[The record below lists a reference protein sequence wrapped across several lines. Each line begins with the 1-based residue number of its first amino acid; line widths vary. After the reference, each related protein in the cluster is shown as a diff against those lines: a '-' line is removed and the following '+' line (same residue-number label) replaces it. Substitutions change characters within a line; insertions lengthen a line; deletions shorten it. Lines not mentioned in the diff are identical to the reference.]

1 MVVIRADANSKIG
14 MGHVMRCLSVADALL
29 KRGEEVLFVTADDT
43 PVPLLTKKGIPYRV
57 LHTDYADMEAELPEL
72 LAVLWELALR
82 AVSPEAALPQMP
94 SQRAESSE
102 EALPQ
107 RNAAILVDSYYV
119 TEKYLAALKKRITTI
134 YMDDIYAFSYP
145 VDMLIN
151 YNIYGEEMGYEKDA
165 AFADTK
171 LLLGTEYVPLREEF
185 SAGAGY
191 VQSRK
196 KLSPGAENVM
206 PETER
211 LLQTAG
217 QGRMAADGGILITTG
232 GSDSFNLAGQLLM
245 EAMKYD
251 ALKEKEYHVVSGS
264 LNPHIGEQQALA
276 QKHENIHIHC
286 NVTNMAELMAE
297 SEVAL
302 SAGGSTLYELC
313 AMGVPVIAFS
323 FAENQERLVQTFV
336 KRGIAQ
342 YGGNY
347 RTDGNKMIQNTIAG
361 LETLLE
367 DENLRTEYREKARTL
382 VDGKGADR
390 IAEAIQAL
398 R

>member
-43 PVPLLTKKGIPYRV
+43 PVPLLTKKGVPYRV
-57 LHTDYADMEAELPEL
+57 LHTDYADMETELPKLWNALSEL
-72 LAVLWELALR
+72 PQGPGE
-82 AVSPEAALPQMP
+82 PEAALPQ
-94 SQRAESSE
+94 
-102 EALPQ
+102 
-107 RNAAILVDSYYV
+107 RNTFILVDSYYV

-171 LLLGTEYVPLREEF
+171 LLLGTKYVPLREEF

-191 VQSRK
+191 GQSRK
-196 KLSPGAENVM
+196 ELSAETENVT
-206 PETER
+206 PAEDR
-211 LLQTAG
+211 LHQTAE
-217 QGRMAADGGILITTG
+217 QGRTADGGILITTG

-251 ALKEKEYHVVSGS
+251 ALKTKEYHVVSGS
-264 LNPHIGEQQALA
+264 LNPHIGELQALA

-297 SEVAL
+297 SKVAL

-367 DENLRTEYREKARTL
+367 DKNLRSEYRKKARTL
-382 VDGKGADR
+382 VDGRGAER
-390 IAEAIQAL
+390 IAEAIISG

>member
-43 PVPLLTKKGIPYRV
+43 PVPLLTKKGVPYRV
-57 LHTDYADMEAELPEL
+57 LHTDYADMEAELPKLWNALSEL
-72 LAVLWELALR
+72 PQGPGE
-82 AVSPEAALPQMP
+82 PEAALPQ
-94 SQRAESSE
+94 
-102 EALPQ
+102 
-107 RNAAILVDSYYV
+107 RNTFILVDSYYV

-171 LLLGTEYVPLREEF
+171 LLLGTKYVPLREEF

-196 KLSPGAENVM
+196 ELSLGAANVT
-206 PETER
+206 PAEE
-211 LLQTAG
+211 
-217 QGRMAADGGILITTG
+217 GGILITTG

-264 LNPHIGEQQALA
+264 LNPHIGELQALA

-361 LETLLE
+361 LEKLCG
-367 DENLRTEYREKARTL
+367 DEALKTEYRRKALQL
-382 VDGKGADR
+382 VDGRGAER
-390 IAEAIQAL
+390 IAEALLSEQ
-398 R
+398 

>member
-43 PVPLLTKKGIPYRV
+43 PVPLLTKKGVPYHV
-57 LHTDYADMEAELPEL
+57 LHTDYADMEAELPGLLCILQEL
-72 LAVLWELALR
+72 T
-82 AVSPEAALPQMP
+82 
-94 SQRAESSE
+94 QRAELPEEVLSRMSS
-102 EALPQ
+102 Q
-107 RNAAILVDSYYV
+107 RKDIAILVDSYYV
-119 TEKYLAALKKRITTI
+119 TEKYLAVLKKRMTTI

-171 LLLGTEYVPLREEF
+171 LLLGANYVPLREEF

-196 KLSPGAENVM
+196 ELSLGVANVTPAE
-206 PETER
+206 E
-211 LLQTAG
+211 
-217 QGRMAADGGILITTG
+217 GGILITTG

-264 LNPHIGEQQALA
+264 LNPHIGELQALA
-276 QKHENIHIHC
+276 KKYENIHIHC
-286 NVTNMAELMAE
+286 NVTNMAELMEE

-347 RTDGNKMIQNTIAG
+347 RTDGNNMIQNTIAG
-361 LETLLE
+361 LQKLCG
-367 DENLRTEYREKARTL
+367 DEALKTEYRRKALQL
-382 VDGKGADR
+382 VDGRGAER
-390 IAEAIQAL
+390 IAEALLSEQ
-398 R
+398 

>member
-14 MGHVMRCLSVADALL
+14 MGHVMRCLSVADALV

-72 LAVLWELALR
+72 LAVLRELTLR
-82 AVSPEAALPQMP
+82 AESPEMVLPQMP
-94 SQRAESSE
+94 SQRVESSE

-107 RNAAILVDSYYV
+107 RNTAILVDSYYV

-185 SAGAGY
+185 AAGAGY
-191 VQSRK
+191 AQSRK
-196 KLSPGAENVM
+196 VLSLGAANM
-206 PETER
+206 TP
-211 LLQTAG
+211 
-217 QGRMAADGGILITTG
+217 AANCGILITTG

-264 LNPHIGEQQALA
+264 LNPHIGELQALA
-276 QKHENIHIHC
+276 EKHENIHIHC

-297 SEVAL
+297 NEVAL
-302 SAGGSTLYELC
+302 SAGGSTLYEFC

-367 DENLRTEYREKARTL
+367 DENLRAEYRKKARTL

-390 IAEAIQAL
+390 IAEAIL
-398 R
+398 SC

>member
-43 PVPLLTKKGIPYRV
+43 PVPLLTKKGIPYCV

-72 LAVLWELALR
+72 WEVLRELPQGAE
-82 AVSPEAALPQMP
+82 SPDAALAQKNT
-94 SQRAESSE
+94 S
-102 EALPQ
+102 
-107 RNAAILVDSYYV
+107 ILVDSYYV

-191 VQSRK
+191 AQSQK
-196 KLSPGAENVM
+196 ELSAETENVT
-206 PETER
+206 PAEDR
-211 LLQTAG
+211 LHQTVE
-217 QGRMAADGGILITTG
+217 QGRTADGGILITTG
-232 GSDSFNLAGQLLM
+232 GSDSFNLVGQLLM

-264 LNPHIGEQQALA
+264 LNPHIGELQALA

-367 DENLRTEYREKARTL
+367 DKNLRTEYRKKARTL

-390 IAEAIQAL
+390 IAEALLSEQ
-398 R
+398 

>member
-14 MGHVMRCLSVADALL
+14 MGHVMRCLSVADALV
-29 KRGEEVLFVTADDT
+29 KRREEVLFVTADDT

-72 LAVLWELALR
+72 LAVLRELTLR
-82 AVSPEAALPQMP
+82 AESPEAAL
-94 SQRAESSE
+94 
-102 EALPQ
+102 LQ
-107 RNAAILVDSYYV
+107 RNTSILVDSYYV
-119 TEKYLAALKKRITTI
+119 TEKYLAALKSRITTI

-185 SAGAGY
+185 LAGE
-191 VQSRK
+191 QQR
-196 KLSPGAENVM
+196 
-206 PETER
+206 
-211 LLQTAG
+211 TA
-217 QGRMAADGGILITTG
+217 ANCGILITTG

-264 LNPHIGEQQALA
+264 LNPHIGELQALA
-276 QKHENIHIHC
+276 EKHENIHIHC

-361 LETLLE
+361 LQKLCG
-367 DENLRTEYREKARTL
+367 DEALKTEYRRKALQL
-382 VDGKGADR
+382 VDGRGAER
-390 IAEAIQAL
+390 IAEALLSEQ
-398 R
+398 

>member
-57 LHTDYADMEAELPEL
+57 LHTDYADMEAELPKLWNALSEL
-72 LAVLWELALR
+72 PQGPGV
-82 AVSPEAALPQMP
+82 PEAALPQKNT
-94 SQRAESSE
+94 S
-102 EALPQ
+102 
-107 RNAAILVDSYYV
+107 ILVDSYYV

-191 VQSRK
+191 AQSRK
-196 KLSPGAENVM
+196 ELSAETENVT
-206 PETER
+206 PAEDR
-211 LLQTAG
+211 LHQTAE
-217 QGRMAADGGILITTG
+217 QGRTADGGILITTG

-264 LNPHIGEQQALA
+264 LNPHIGELQALA

-313 AMGVPVIAFS
+313 AVGVPVIAFS

-367 DENLRTEYREKARTL
+367 DKNLRSEYRKKARTL
-382 VDGKGADR
+382 VDGKGAER
-390 IAEAIQAL
+390 IAEALLSEQ
-398 R
+398 

>member
-43 PVPLLTKKGIPYRV
+43 PVPLLTKKGVPYRV
-57 LHTDYADMEAELPEL
+57 LHTDYADMEAELPKLWNALSEL
-72 LAVLWELALR
+72 LQGPGV
-82 AVSPEAALPQMP
+82 PEAALPQ
-94 SQRAESSE
+94 
-102 EALPQ
+102 
-107 RNAAILVDSYYV
+107 RNTFILVDSYYV

-185 SAGAGY
+185 AAGAGY
-191 VQSRK
+191 AQSRK
-196 KLSPGAENVM
+196 ELSAETENVT
-206 PETER
+206 PAEDR
-211 LLQTAG
+211 LHQTAE
-217 QGRMAADGGILITTG
+217 QGRTADGGILITTG
-232 GSDSFNLAGQLLM
+232 GSDNFNLAGQLLM

-264 LNPHIGEQQALA
+264 LNPHIGELQALA

-361 LETLLE
+361 LEKLCG
-367 DENLRTEYREKARTL
+367 DEALKTEYRRKALQL
-382 VDGKGADR
+382 VDGRGAER
-390 IAEAIQAL
+390 IAEALLSEQ
-398 R
+398 

>member
-57 LHTDYADMEAELPEL
+57 LHTDYADMEAELPGLLCILQEL
-72 LAVLWELALR
+72 T
-82 AVSPEAALPQMP
+82 
-94 SQRAESSE
+94 QRAELPEEVLSRMSS
-102 EALPQ
+102 Q
-107 RNAAILVDSYYV
+107 RKDIAILVDSYYV

-171 LLLGTEYVPLREEF
+171 LLLGANYVPLREEF

-196 KLSPGAENVM
+196 ELSLGAANVT
-206 PETER
+206 PAEE
-211 LLQTAG
+211 
-217 QGRMAADGGILITTG
+217 GGILITTG

-264 LNPHIGEQQALA
+264 LNPHIGELQALA
-276 QKHENIHIHC
+276 KKHENIHIHC

-313 AMGVPVIAFS
+313 AVGVPVIAFS

-361 LETLLE
+361 LQKLCG
-367 DENLRTEYREKARTL
+367 DEALKTEYRRKALQL
-382 VDGKGADR
+382 VDGRGAER
-390 IAEAIQAL
+390 IAEALLSEQ
-398 R
+398 

>member
-14 MGHVMRCLSVADALL
+14 MGHVMRCLSVADALV

-72 LAVLWELALR
+72 LAVLRELTLR
-82 AVSPEAALPQMP
+82 AESPEAAL
-94 SQRAESSE
+94 
-102 EALPQ
+102 LQ
-107 RNAAILVDSYYV
+107 RNTSILVDSYYV
-119 TEKYLAALKKRITTI
+119 TEKYLAALKSRITTI
-134 YMDDIYAFSYP
+134 YMDDVYAFSYP

-171 LLLGTEYVPLREEF
+171 LLLGAKYVPLREEF
-185 SAGAGY
+185 SA
-191 VQSRK
+191 
-196 KLSPGAENVM
+196 AE
-206 PETER
+206 
-211 LLQTAG
+211 
-217 QGRMAADGGILITTG
+217 QGRTVADGGILITTG

-264 LNPHIGEQQALA
+264 LNPHIGELQDLA

-297 SEVAL
+297 SKVAL

-336 KRGIAQ
+336 KRGIVQ

-367 DENLRTEYREKARTL
+367 DENLRTEYRKKARTL
-382 VDGKGADR
+382 VDGKGAGR
-390 IAEAIQAL
+390 IAEAIL
-398 R
+398 SC

>member
-43 PVPLLTKKGIPYRV
+43 PVPLLTKKGVPYRV

-72 LAVLWELALR
+72 LAVLRELALR
-82 AVSPEAALPQMP
+82 AVSPEMVLPQMP
-94 SQRAESSE
+94 SQRGESSE

-107 RNAAILVDSYYV
+107 RNTAILVDSYYV

-185 SAGAGY
+185 SVGAGY

-196 KLSPGAENVM
+196 KLSEGAGNVA
-206 PETER
+206 P
-211 LLQTAG
+211 
-217 QGRMAADGGILITTG
+217 AADGDILITTG

-264 LNPHIGEQQALA
+264 LNPHSGELQVLA
-276 QKHENIHIHC
+276 EKHENIHIHC

-297 SEVAL
+297 SKVAL

-367 DENLRTEYREKARTL
+367 DENLRAEYRKKARTL

-390 IAEAIQAL
+390 IAEAIL
-398 R
+398 SC

>member
-43 PVPLLTKKGIPYRV
+43 PVPLLTKKGVPYRV
-57 LHTDYADMEAELPEL
+57 LHTDYADMEAELPGLLCILQEL
-72 LAVLWELALR
+72 T
-82 AVSPEAALPQMP
+82 
-94 SQRAESSE
+94 QRAELPEEVLSRMSS
-102 EALPQ
+102 Q
-107 RNAAILVDSYYV
+107 RKDIAILVDSYYV

-171 LLLGTEYVPLREEF
+171 LLLGANYVPLREEF

-196 KLSPGAENVM
+196 ELSLGAANATPAE
-206 PETER
+206 E
-211 LLQTAG
+211 
-217 QGRMAADGGILITTG
+217 GGILITTG
-232 GSDSFNLAGQLLM
+232 GSDSFHLAGQLLM

-251 ALKEKEYHVVSGS
+251 ALKTKEYHVVSGS
-264 LNPHIGEQQALA
+264 LNPHIGELQALA
-276 QKHENIHIHC
+276 QKHENIHIYC
-286 NVTNMAELMAE
+286 NVTHMAELMAR
-297 SEVAL
+297 SEIAL

-313 AMGVPVIAFS
+313 AMGVPTIAFS

-361 LETLLE
+361 LEKLCG
-367 DENLRTEYREKARTL
+367 DEALKTEYRRKALQL
-382 VDGKGADR
+382 VDGRGAER
-390 IAEAIQAL
+390 IAEALLSEQ
-398 R
+398 

>member
-43 PVPLLTKKGIPYRV
+43 PVPLLTKKGVPYRV
-57 LHTDYADMEAELPEL
+57 LHTDYADMEAELPGLLCILQEL
-72 LAVLWELALR
+72 T
-82 AVSPEAALPQMP
+82 
-94 SQRAESSE
+94 QRAELPEEVLSRMSS
-102 EALPQ
+102 Q
-107 RNAAILVDSYYV
+107 RKDIAILVDSYYV

-171 LLLGTEYVPLREEF
+171 LLLGANYVPLREEF

-196 KLSPGAENVM
+196 ALSLGAANVM
-206 PETER
+206 PAEE
-211 LLQTAG
+211 
-217 QGRMAADGGILITTG
+217 GGILITTG

-264 LNPHIGEQQALA
+264 LNPHIGELQALA

-313 AMGVPVIAFS
+313 AVGVPVIAFS

-361 LETLLE
+361 LEKLCG
-367 DENLRTEYREKARTL
+367 DEALKTEYRRKALQL
-382 VDGKGADR
+382 VDGRGAER
-390 IAEAIQAL
+390 IAEALLSEQ
-398 R
+398 

>member
-14 MGHVMRCLSVADALL
+14 MGHVMRCLSIADALL

-57 LHTDYADMEAELPEL
+57 LHTDYADMEAELPKLWNALSEL
-72 LAVLWELALR
+72 PQGPGV
-82 AVSPEAALPQMP
+82 PEAALPQ
-94 SQRAESSE
+94 
-102 EALPQ
+102 
-107 RNAAILVDSYYV
+107 RNTFILVDSYYV

-151 YNIYGEEMGYEKDA
+151 YNIYGEKMGYEKDA

-196 KLSPGAENVM
+196 VLSLGAANVT
-206 PETER
+206 P
-211 LLQTAG
+211 
-217 QGRMAADGGILITTG
+217 AADGGILITTG

-264 LNPHIGEQQALA
+264 LNPHSGELQALA

-297 SEVAL
+297 SEIAL

-367 DENLRTEYREKARTL
+367 DENLRTEYRKKARAL

-390 IAEAIQAL
+390 IAEAIISG

>member
-14 MGHVMRCLSVADALL
+14 MGHVMRCLSVAEALL
-29 KRGEEVLFVTADDT
+29 KLGEEVLFVTADDA
-43 PVPLLTKKGIPYRV
+43 PVPLLTGKGIPYRI

-72 LAVLWELALR
+72 LCILQELTQQAEL
-82 AVSPEAALPQMP
+82 PEAVMPQM
-94 SQRAESSE
+94 SLQRKDI
-102 EALPQ
+102 
-107 RNAAILVDSYYV
+107 AILVDSYFV
-119 TEKYLAALKKRITTI
+119 TEAYLSTLKERLTTI

-171 LLLGTEYVPLREEF
+171 LLLGTKYVPLREEF
-185 SAGAGY
+185 SQAAGY
-191 VQSRK
+191 VSLK
-196 KLSPGAENVM
+196 DVS
-206 PETER
+206 
-211 LLQTAG
+211 QTAG
-217 QGRMAADGGILITTG
+217 YEPLREVASRTAGQAADGGILITTG

-264 LNPHIGEQQALA
+264 LNPHIGELQALA

-313 AMGVPVIAFS
+313 AVGVPVIAFS

-361 LETLLE
+361 LQTLLE

-382 VDGKGADR
+382 VDGRGAER
-390 IAEAIQAL
+390 IAEAL
-398 R
+398 LSWL

>member
-43 PVPLLTKKGIPYRV
+43 PVPLLTKEGIPCRV
-57 LHTDYADMEAELPEL
+57 LHTDYADMEAELPK
-72 LAVLWELALR
+72 LWEVLSELPQR
-82 AVSPEAALPQMP
+82 AESPEAVLSRMP

-102 EALPQ
+102 AALAQ
-107 RNAAILVDSYYV
+107 KNTSILVDSYYV

-151 YNIYGEEMGYEKDA
+151 YNIYGEEIGYEKDS
-165 AFADTK
+165 AFANTK
-171 LLLGTEYVPLREEF
+171 LLLGTEYVPLREEL
-185 SAGAGY
+185 SA
-191 VQSRK
+191 
-196 KLSPGAENVM
+196 GAENVT
-206 PETER
+206 P
-211 LLQTAG
+211 
-217 QGRMAADGGILITTG
+217 AADGGILITTG
-232 GSDSFNLAGQLLM
+232 GSDSFNLAGQLLT

-251 ALKEKEYHVVSGS
+251 ALKTKEYHVVSGS
-264 LNPHIGEQQALA
+264 LNPHIGKLQVLA
-276 QKHENIHIHC
+276 QEHGNIHIHC

-297 SEVAL
+297 SKVAL

-361 LETLLE
+361 LKMLLE
-367 DENLRTEYREKARTL
+367 DENLRAEYRKKARTL

-398 R
+398 K

>member
-14 MGHVMRCLSVADALL
+14 MGHVMRCLSVADALV

-72 LAVLWELALR
+72 LAVLRELTLR
-82 AVSPEAALPQMP
+82 AESPEAAL
-94 SQRAESSE
+94 
-102 EALPQ
+102 LQ
-107 RNAAILVDSYYV
+107 RNTSILVDSYYV
-119 TEKYLAALKKRITTI
+119 TEKYLAALKSRITTI
-134 YMDDIYAFSYP
+134 YMDDVYAFSYP

-171 LLLGTEYVPLREEF
+171 LLLGAKYVPLREEF
-185 SAGAGY
+185 SA
-191 VQSRK
+191 
-196 KLSPGAENVM
+196 AE
-206 PETER
+206 
-211 LLQTAG
+211 
-217 QGRMAADGGILITTG
+217 QGRTVADGGILITTG

-264 LNPHIGEQQALA
+264 LNPHIGELQDLA

-297 SEVAL
+297 SKVAL

-336 KRGIAQ
+336 KRGIVQ

-367 DENLRTEYREKARTL
+367 DENLRTEYRKKARTL
-382 VDGKGADR
+382 VDGKGAGR

-398 R
+398 K

>member
-43 PVPLLTKKGIPYRV
+43 PVPLLTKKGIPCRV
-57 LHTDYADMEAELPEL
+57 LHTDYADMEAELPKLWDVLNEL
-72 LAVLWELALR
+72 SQRVE
-82 AVSPEAALPQMP
+82 SPEAALAQKNT
-94 SQRAESSE
+94 S
-102 EALPQ
+102 
-107 RNAAILVDSYYV
+107 ILVDSYYV

-151 YNIYGEEMGYEKDA
+151 YNIYGVEMGYEKDA
-165 AFADTK
+165 AFANTK

-196 KLSPGAENVM
+196 ELSLGAENM
-206 PETER
+206 TSAEDR
-211 LLQTAG
+211 MLQTAE
-217 QGRMAADGGILITTG
+217 QGRTAADGGILITTG
-232 GSDSFNLAGQLLM
+232 GSDSFNLAGQLLT

-251 ALKEKEYHVVSGS
+251 ALKTKEYHVVSGS
-264 LNPHIGEQQALA
+264 LNPHIGELQALA
-276 QKHENIHIHC
+276 QEHGNIHIHC

-297 SEVAL
+297 SKVAL

-367 DENLRTEYREKARTL
+367 DGNLRAEYRKKARTL

-398 R
+398 K

>member
-1 MVVIRADANSKIG
+1 MIVIRADANSKIG
-14 MGHVMRCLSVADALL
+14 MGHVMRCLSVAEALL
-29 KRGEEVLFVTADDT
+29 KLGEEVLFVTADDA
-43 PVPLLTKKGIPYRV
+43 PVPLLTGKGIPYRI

-72 LAVLWELALR
+72 LCILQELTQQAEL
-82 AVSPEAALPQMP
+82 PEAVMPQM
-94 SQRAESSE
+94 SLQRKDI
-102 EALPQ
+102 
-107 RNAAILVDSYYV
+107 AILVDSYFV
-119 TEKYLAALKKRITTI
+119 TEAYLSTLKERLTTI

-171 LLLGTEYVPLREEF
+171 LLLGTKYVPLREEF
-185 SAGAGY
+185 SQAAGY
-191 VQSRK
+191 VSLK
-196 KLSPGAENVM
+196 DVS
-206 PETER
+206 
-211 LLQTAG
+211 QTAG
-217 QGRMAADGGILITTG
+217 YEPLREVASRTAGQAADGGILITTG

-264 LNPHIGEQQALA
+264 LNPHIGELQALA

-313 AMGVPVIAFS
+313 AVGVPVIAFS

-361 LETLLE
+361 LQTLLE

-382 VDGKGADR
+382 VDGRGAER
-390 IAEAIQAL
+390 IAEAL
-398 R
+398 LSWL

>member
-57 LHTDYADMEAELPEL
+57 LHTDYADMEAELPKLWNALSEL
-72 LAVLWELALR
+72 PQGPGV
-82 AVSPEAALPQMP
+82 PEAALPQKNT
-94 SQRAESSE
+94 S
-102 EALPQ
+102 
-107 RNAAILVDSYYV
+107 ILVDSYYV

-191 VQSRK
+191 AQSRK
-196 KLSPGAENVM
+196 ELSAETENVT
-206 PETER
+206 PAEDR
-211 LLQTAG
+211 LHQTAE
-217 QGRMAADGGILITTG
+217 QGRTADGGILITTG

-264 LNPHIGEQQALA
+264 LNPHIGELQALA

-367 DENLRTEYREKARTL
+367 DKNLRSEYRKKALQL
-382 VDGKGADR
+382 VDGRGAER
-390 IAEAIQAL
+390 IAEALLSEQ
-398 R
+398 

>member
-43 PVPLLTKKGIPYRV
+43 PVPLLTKKGVPYRV
-57 LHTDYADMEAELPEL
+57 LHTDYADMEAELPKLWNALSEL
-72 LAVLWELALR
+72 PQGPGE
-82 AVSPEAALPQMP
+82 PEAALPQ
-94 SQRAESSE
+94 
-102 EALPQ
+102 
-107 RNAAILVDSYYV
+107 RNTFILVDSYYV

-171 LLLGTEYVPLREEF
+171 LLLGTKYVPLREEF
-185 SAGAGY
+185 SVGAGY
-191 VQSRK
+191 GQSRK
-196 KLSPGAENVM
+196 ELSAETENVT
-206 PETER
+206 PAEDR
-211 LLQTAG
+211 LHQTAE
-217 QGRMAADGGILITTG
+217 QGRTADGGILITTG

-264 LNPHIGEQQALA
+264 LNPHIGELQALA

-313 AMGVPVIAFS
+313 AVGVPVIAFS
-323 FAENQERLVQTFV
+323 FAKNQERLVQTFV

-367 DENLRTEYREKARTL
+367 DKNLRSEYRKKARTL
-382 VDGKGADR
+382 VDGKGAER
-390 IAEAIQAL
+390 IAEALLSEQ
-398 R
+398 

>member
-14 MGHVMRCLSVADALL
+14 MGHVMRCLSVVDALV
-29 KRGEEVLFVTADDT
+29 KCGEEVLFVTADDT

-72 LAVLWELALR
+72 WEVLRELPQGAE
-82 AVSPEAALPQMP
+82 SPEPALAQKNT
-94 SQRAESSE
+94 S
-102 EALPQ
+102 
-107 RNAAILVDSYYV
+107 ILVDSYYV

-185 SAGAGY
+185 SA
-191 VQSRK
+191 
-196 KLSPGAENVM
+196 AE
-206 PETER
+206 
-211 LLQTAG
+211 
-217 QGRMAADGGILITTG
+217 QGRTAADGGILITTG
-232 GSDSFNLAGQLLM
+232 GSDSFNLAGQLLT

-251 ALKEKEYHVVSGS
+251 ALKTKEYHVVSGS
-264 LNPHIGEQQALA
+264 LNPHIGELQALA
-276 QKHENIHIHC
+276 EKHENIHIHC

-367 DENLRTEYREKARTL
+367 NENLRAEYRKKARTL

-390 IAEAIQAL
+390 IAEAIL
-398 R
+398 SC

>member
-43 PVPLLTKKGIPYRV
+43 PVPLLTKKGVPYRV

-72 LAVLWELALR
+72 WEVLRELPQGAE
-82 AVSPEAALPQMP
+82 SPDAALAQKNT
-94 SQRAESSE
+94 S
-102 EALPQ
+102 
-107 RNAAILVDSYYV
+107 ILVDSYYV

-191 VQSRK
+191 AQSRK
-196 KLSPGAENVM
+196 ELSAETENVT
-206 PETER
+206 PAEDR
-211 LLQTAG
+211 LHQTAE
-217 QGRMAADGGILITTG
+217 QGRTADGGILITTG

-264 LNPHIGEQQALA
+264 LNPHIGELQALA

-313 AMGVPVIAFS
+313 AVGVPVIAFS

-367 DENLRTEYREKARTL
+367 DKNLRSEYRKKARTL
-382 VDGKGADR
+382 VDGKGAER
-390 IAEAIQAL
+390 IAEAIISG

>member
-43 PVPLLTKKGIPYRV
+43 PVPLLTKKGVPYRV
-57 LHTDYADMEAELPEL
+57 LHTDYADMEAELPKLWNALSEL
-72 LAVLWELALR
+72 PQGPGV
-82 AVSPEAALPQMP
+82 PEAALAQKNT
-94 SQRAESSE
+94 S
-102 EALPQ
+102 
-107 RNAAILVDSYYV
+107 ILVDSYYV

-171 LLLGTEYVPLREEF
+171 LLLGTGYVPLREEF

-191 VQSRK
+191 AQSRK
-196 KLSPGAENVM
+196 ELSAETENVT
-206 PETER
+206 PAEDR
-211 LLQTAG
+211 LHQTAE
-217 QGRMAADGGILITTG
+217 QGRTADGGILITTG
-232 GSDSFNLAGQLLM
+232 GSDSFNLAGQLFM

-264 LNPHIGEQQALA
+264 LNPHIGELQALA

-361 LETLLE
+361 LEKLCG
-367 DENLRTEYREKARTL
+367 DEALKTEYRRKALQL
-382 VDGKGADR
+382 VDGRGAER
-390 IAEAIQAL
+390 IAEALLSEQ
-398 R
+398 

>member
-14 MGHVMRCLSVADALL
+14 MGHVMRCLSVADALI

-43 PVPLLTKKGIPYRV
+43 PVPLLIKKGVPYRV
-57 LHTDYADMEAELPEL
+57 LHTDYADMEAELPGLLCILQEL
-72 LAVLWELALR
+72 T
-82 AVSPEAALPQMP
+82 
-94 SQRAESSE
+94 QRAELPEEVLSRMSS
-102 EALPQ
+102 Q
-107 RNAAILVDSYYV
+107 RKDIAILVDSYYV

-171 LLLGTEYVPLREEF
+171 LLLGANYVPLREEF

-196 KLSPGAENVM
+196 ELSLGAANVT
-206 PETER
+206 PAEE
-211 LLQTAG
+211 
-217 QGRMAADGGILITTG
+217 GGILITTG

-264 LNPHIGEQQALA
+264 LNPHIGELQALA
-276 QKHENIHIHC
+276 KKHENIHIHC

-313 AMGVPVIAFS
+313 AVGVPVIAFS

-367 DENLRTEYREKARTL
+367 DKNLRTEYRKKARTL
-382 VDGKGADR
+382 VDGRGAER
-390 IAEAIQAL
+390 IAEALLSEQ
-398 R
+398 

>member
-43 PVPLLTKKGIPYRV
+43 PVPLLTKKGVPYRV
-57 LHTDYADMEAELPEL
+57 LHTDYADMEAELPGLLCILQEL
-72 LAVLWELALR
+72 T
-82 AVSPEAALPQMP
+82 
-94 SQRAESSE
+94 QRAELPEEVLSRMSS
-102 EALPQ
+102 Q
-107 RNAAILVDSYYV
+107 RKDIAILVDSYYV

-185 SAGAGY
+185 SVGAGY

-196 KLSPGAENVM
+196 ALSLGAANVT
-206 PETER
+206 PAEE
-211 LLQTAG
+211 
-217 QGRMAADGGILITTG
+217 GGILITTG

-264 LNPHIGEQQALA
+264 LNPHIGELQALA

-297 SEVAL
+297 SKVAL

-367 DENLRTEYREKARTL
+367 DKNLRSEYRKKARTL
-382 VDGKGADR
+382 VDGKGAER
-390 IAEAIQAL
+390 IAEALLSEQ
-398 R
+398 

>member
-43 PVPLLTKKGIPYRV
+43 PVPLLTKKGVPYRV
-57 LHTDYADMEAELPEL
+57 LHTDYADMEAELPKLWNALSEL
-72 LAVLWELALR
+72 PQGPGE
-82 AVSPEAALPQMP
+82 PEAALPQ
-94 SQRAESSE
+94 
-102 EALPQ
+102 
-107 RNAAILVDSYYV
+107 RNTFILVDSYYV

-171 LLLGTEYVPLREEF
+171 LLLGTKYVPLREEF

-191 VQSRK
+191 GQSRK
-196 KLSPGAENVM
+196 ELSAETENVT
-206 PETER
+206 PAEDR
-211 LLQTAG
+211 LHQTAE
-217 QGRMAADGGILITTG
+217 QGRTADGGILITTG

-251 ALKEKEYHVVSGS
+251 ALKEKKYHVVSGS
-264 LNPHIGEQQALA
+264 LNPHIGELQALA

-297 SEVAL
+297 SKVAL

-367 DENLRTEYREKARTL
+367 DKNLRSEYRKKARTL
-382 VDGKGADR
+382 VDGKGAER
-390 IAEAIQAL
+390 IAEALLSEQ
-398 R
+398 

>member
-57 LHTDYADMEAELPEL
+57 LHTDYADMEAELPKLWNALSEL
-72 LAVLWELALR
+72 PQGLGV
-82 AVSPEAALPQMP
+82 PEAALPQ
-94 SQRAESSE
+94 
-102 EALPQ
+102 
-107 RNAAILVDSYYV
+107 RNTFILVDSYYV

-171 LLLGTEYVPLREEF
+171 LLLGANYVPLREEF

-196 KLSPGAENVM
+196 ALSLGAANVT
-206 PETER
+206 PAEE
-211 LLQTAG
+211 
-217 QGRMAADGGILITTG
+217 GGILITTG

-251 ALKEKEYHVVSGS
+251 ALKERS
-264 LNPHIGEQQALA
+264 I
-276 QKHENIHIHC
+276 
-286 NVTNMAELMAE
+286 MW
-297 SEVAL
+297 
-302 SAGGSTLYELC
+302 SA
-313 AMGVPVIAFS
+313 AA
-323 FAENQERLVQTFV
+323 
-336 KRGIAQ
+336 
-342 YGGNY
+342 
-347 RTDGNKMIQNTIAG
+347 
-361 LETLLE
+361 
-367 DENLRTEYREKARTL
+367 
-382 VDGKGADR
+382 
-390 IAEAIQAL
+390 
-398 R
+398 

>member
-43 PVPLLTKKGIPYRV
+43 PVPLLTKKGIPYCV

-72 LAVLWELALR
+72 WEVLRELPQGAE
-82 AVSPEAALPQMP
+82 SPDAALAQKNT
-94 SQRAESSE
+94 S
-102 EALPQ
+102 
-107 RNAAILVDSYYV
+107 ILVDSYYV

-165 AFADTK
+165 AFTDTK

-191 VQSRK
+191 AQSRK
-196 KLSPGAENVM
+196 ELSAETENVT
-206 PETER
+206 PAEDR
-211 LLQTAG
+211 LHQTAE
-217 QGRMAADGGILITTG
+217 QGRTADGGILITTG

-264 LNPHIGEQQALA
+264 LNPHIGELQALA

-313 AMGVPVIAFS
+313 AVGVPVIAFS

-367 DENLRTEYREKARTL
+367 DKNLRTEYRKKARTL

-390 IAEAIQAL
+390 IAEAIISG

>member
-43 PVPLLTKKGIPYRV
+43 PVPLLTKKGIPYCV

-72 LAVLWELALR
+72 LAVLRELTLR
-82 AVSPEAALPQMP
+82 AVSPEMVLPQMP
-94 SQRAESSE
+94 SQRGESSE

-107 RNAAILVDSYYV
+107 RNTAILVDSYYM

-196 KLSPGAENVM
+196 VLSLGAANVT
-206 PETER
+206 P
-211 LLQTAG
+211 
-217 QGRMAADGGILITTG
+217 AANCGILITTG

-264 LNPHIGEQQALA
+264 LNPHIGELQALA
-276 QKHENIHIHC
+276 EKHENIHIHC

-297 SEVAL
+297 NEVAL
-302 SAGGSTLYELC
+302 SAGGSTLYEFC

-367 DENLRTEYREKARTL
+367 DENLRAEYRKKARTL

-390 IAEAIQAL
+390 IAEAIISG

>member
-1 MVVIRADANSKIG
+1 MVVIRTDANSKIG

-43 PVPLLTKKGIPYRV
+43 PVPLLTKKGVPYRV
-57 LHTDYADMEAELPEL
+57 LHTDYADMEAELPG
-72 LAVLWELALR
+72 LWEVLR
-82 AVSPEAALPQMP
+82 ELPQGAESPDAALAQKNT
-94 SQRAESSE
+94 S
-102 EALPQ
+102 
-107 RNAAILVDSYYV
+107 ILVDSYYV

-191 VQSRK
+191 AQSRK
-196 KLSPGAENVM
+196 ELSAETENVT
-206 PETER
+206 PAEDR
-211 LLQTAG
+211 LHQTAE
-217 QGRMAADGGILITTG
+217 QGRTADGGILITTG
-232 GSDSFNLAGQLLM
+232 GSDSFNLVGQLLM

-264 LNPHIGEQQALA
+264 LNPHIGELQALA

-313 AMGVPVIAFS
+313 AVGVPVIAFS

-367 DENLRTEYREKARTL
+367 DKNLRTEYRKKARTL
-382 VDGKGADR
+382 VDGKGAER
-390 IAEAIQAL
+390 IAEALLSEQ
-398 R
+398 

>member
-14 MGHVMRCLSVADALL
+14 MGHVMRCLSVADALI

-43 PVPLLTKKGIPYRV
+43 PVPLLIKKGVPYRV
-57 LHTDYADMEAELPEL
+57 LHTDYADMEAELPKLWNALSEL
-72 LAVLWELALR
+72 PQGPGG
-82 AVSPEAALPQMP
+82 PEAALPQ
-94 SQRAESSE
+94 
-102 EALPQ
+102 
-107 RNAAILVDSYYV
+107 RNTFILVDSYYV

-171 LLLGTEYVPLREEF
+171 LLLGANYVPLREEF

-196 KLSPGAENVM
+196 ELSLGAANVT
-206 PETER
+206 PAEE
-211 LLQTAG
+211 
-217 QGRMAADGGILITTG
+217 GGILITTG

-264 LNPHIGEQQALA
+264 LNPHIGELQALA

-361 LETLLE
+361 LEKLCG
-367 DENLRTEYREKARTL
+367 DEALKTEYRRKALQL
-382 VDGKGADR
+382 VDGRGAER
-390 IAEAIQAL
+390 IAEALLSEQ
-398 R
+398 

>member
-14 MGHVMRCLSVADALL
+14 MGHVMRCLSVADALV

-72 LAVLWELALR
+72 LAVLRELTLR
-82 AVSPEAALPQMP
+82 AESPEMVLPQMP
-94 SQRAESSE
+94 SQRVESSE
-102 EALPQ
+102 EALAQ
-107 RNAAILVDSYYV
+107 KNTSILVDSYYV

-134 YMDDIYAFSYP
+134 YMDDVYAFSYP

-171 LLLGTEYVPLREEF
+171 LFLGTEYVPLREEF

-196 KLSPGAENVM
+196 VLSLGAVNV
-206 PETER
+206 PP
-211 LLQTAG
+211 
-217 QGRMAADGGILITTG
+217 AADGGILITTG

-251 ALKEKEYHVVSGS
+251 ALKTKEYHVVSGS
-264 LNPHIGEQQALA
+264 LNPHIGELQALA
-276 QKHENIHIHC
+276 EKHENIHIHC

-367 DENLRTEYREKARTL
+367 NENLRAEYRKKARTL

-390 IAEAIQAL
+390 IAEAIL
-398 R
+398 SC

>member
-72 LAVLWELALR
+72 WEVLRELPQGAE
-82 AVSPEAALPQMP
+82 SPDAALAQKNT
-94 SQRAESSE
+94 S
-102 EALPQ
+102 
-107 RNAAILVDSYYV
+107 ILVDSYYV

-196 KLSPGAENVM
+196 KLLLGAENVM

-217 QGRMAADGGILITTG
+217 QGRTAANCGILITTG

-264 LNPHIGEQQALA
+264 LNPHIGELQDLA

-367 DENLRTEYREKARTL
+367 DENLRSEYRKKARTL

-390 IAEAIQAL
+390 IAEAIL
-398 R
+398 SC

>member
-57 LHTDYADMEAELPEL
+57 LHTDYADMEAELPKLWNALSEL
-72 LAVLWELALR
+72 PQGPGV
-82 AVSPEAALPQMP
+82 PEAALPQKNT
-94 SQRAESSE
+94 S
-102 EALPQ
+102 
-107 RNAAILVDSYYV
+107 ILVDSYYV

-191 VQSRK
+191 AQSRK
-196 KLSPGAENVM
+196 ELSAETENVT
-206 PETER
+206 PAEDR
-211 LLQTAG
+211 LHQTAE
-217 QGRMAADGGILITTG
+217 QGRTADGGILITTG

-264 LNPHIGEQQALA
+264 LNPHIGELQALA

-313 AMGVPVIAFS
+313 AVGVPVIAFS

-336 KRGIAQ
+336 KRGISQ

-367 DENLRTEYREKARTL
+367 DKNLRSEYRKKARTL
-382 VDGKGADR
+382 VDGKGAER
-390 IAEAIQAL
+390 IAEALLSEQ
-398 R
+398 

>member
-1 MVVIRADANSKIG
+1 MIVIRADANSKIG

-43 PVPLLTKKGIPYRV
+43 PVPLLTKKGVPYRV
-57 LHTDYADMEAELPEL
+57 LHTDYADMEAELPKLWNALSEL
-72 LAVLWELALR
+72 PQGPGV
-82 AVSPEAALPQMP
+82 PEAALPQ
-94 SQRAESSE
+94 
-102 EALPQ
+102 
-107 RNAAILVDSYYV
+107 RNIFILVDSYYV

-171 LLLGTEYVPLREEF
+171 LLLGANYVPLREEF

-196 KLSPGAENVM
+196 ELSLGAANVT
-206 PETER
+206 PAEE
-211 LLQTAG
+211 
-217 QGRMAADGGILITTG
+217 GGILITTG

-264 LNPHIGEQQALA
+264 LNPHIGELQALA

-347 RTDGNKMIQNTIAG
+347 RTDRNKMIQNTIAG
-361 LETLLE
+361 LEKLCG
-367 DENLRTEYREKARTL
+367 DEALKTEYRRKALQL
-382 VDGKGADR
+382 VDGRGAER
-390 IAEAIQAL
+390 IAEALLSEQ
-398 R
+398 

>member
-43 PVPLLTKKGIPYRV
+43 PVPLLTKKGVPYRV

-72 LAVLWELALR
+72 WEVLRE
-82 AVSPEAALPQMP
+82 LPQG
-94 SQRAESSE
+94 AESPDATLVQKNTS
-102 EALPQ
+102 
-107 RNAAILVDSYYV
+107 ILVDSYYV

-151 YNIYGEEMGYEKDA
+151 YNIYGEEMGYEKDV

-171 LLLGTEYVPLREEF
+171 LLLGAKYVPLREEF

-191 VQSRK
+191 GQSRK
-196 KLSPGAENVM
+196 EFSEGVENVT
-206 PETER
+206 P
-211 LLQTAG
+211 
-217 QGRMAADGGILITTG
+217 AADGGILITTG

-251 ALKEKEYHVVSGS
+251 ALKEKKYHVVSGS
-264 LNPHIGEQQALA
+264 LNPHIGELQALA

-367 DENLRTEYREKARTL
+367 DENLRTEYRKKARTL
-382 VDGKGADR
+382 VDGKGAER
-390 IAEAIQAL
+390 IAEALLSEQ
-398 R
+398 

>member
-43 PVPLLTKKGIPYRV
+43 PVPLLTKKGIPYCV
-57 LHTDYADMEAELPEL
+57 LHTDYADMEAELPKLWNALSEL
-72 LAVLWELALR
+72 PQGPGV
-82 AVSPEAALPQMP
+82 PEAALPQ
-94 SQRAESSE
+94 
-102 EALPQ
+102 
-107 RNAAILVDSYYV
+107 RNTSILVDSYYV

-171 LLLGTEYVPLREEF
+171 LLLGANYVPLREEF
-185 SAGAGY
+185 SVGAGY
-191 VQSRK
+191 AQSRK
-196 KLSPGAENVM
+196 ELSAETENVT
-206 PETER
+206 PAEDRLHQTTE
-211 LLQTAG
+211 
-217 QGRMAADGGILITTG
+217 QGRTADGGILITTG

-264 LNPHIGEQQALA
+264 LNPHIGELQALA

-313 AMGVPVIAFS
+313 AVGVPVIAFS

-347 RTDGNKMIQNTIAG
+347 RTDRNKMIQNTIAG

-367 DENLRTEYREKARTL
+367 DENLRTEYRKKARTL

-390 IAEAIQAL
+390 IAEAIISG